1 MTTQLLEGQNDP
13 LDLDDLTISL
23 DIAAAADLAAL
34 LVTNAGTVRSDADFV
49 FFNAPSGPGT
59 RLRPGLGGQPGV
71 LEISLSAIP
80 ADIAQVRVVVAL
92 DSPDTVFGRLPA
104 PTTTVSD
111 TAGNSLYTYRMA
123 DLGAETVVVAVE
135 IYRRSGS
142 WKIRAV
148 GRGYAGGLA
157 ELVTAHGITVAD
169 EPSASPPPDRTEN
182 TPPSHVDGDIRTARG
197 EEKLSLEK
205 RAKLDLRKR
214 EVVKVLLEKGVRS
227 VRARVV
233 LVIDKTGS
241 MRRLY
246 STGTVQRVVERM
258 IPVAIQL
265 DDDGRIEPYL
275 YAADYA
281 KLPDITVDRTDEWS
295 TEYLHLRGRHGGIDY
310 AEIGGTNNELPIM
323 REIIASLNRH
333 SDPTLVLFFTDGGFR
348 ERAKISALLR
358 KASELPAFWQFIGL
372 GRADYGLLQNLDT
385 MTGRQVDNTGFF
397 SVDDIDILTDAD
409 LYDRLLGEFPDWLRA
424 ARSAGIA
431 PRHPASTEVT
441 TSLGQDSS

>member
-1 MTTQLLEGQNDP
+1 MRLLKGQNDP
-13 LDLDDLTISL
+13 LGLADLSISVE
-23 DIAAAADLAAL
+23 IAVAADLAAV
-34 LVTNAGTVRSDADFV
+34 LVTDGGTVRSDADFI
-49 FFNAPSGPGT
+49 FFNSPSGPGT
-59 RLRPGLGGQPGV
+59 RLRPGLDGQPDI
-71 LEISLSAIP
+71 LEVALSAIP
-80 ADIAQVRVVVAL
+80 ADITQIRVVVTL
-92 DSPDTVFGRLPA
+92 DAPDTVFGDLPA
-104 PTTTVSD
+104 PATIVSD
-111 TAGNSLYTYRMA
+111 TAGNNLYTFRMA
-123 DLGAETVVVAVE
+123 DLGTETVVVAVE
-135 IYRRSGS
+135 IYRRSDS

-148 GRGYAGGLA
+148 GQGYAGGLA
-157 ELVTAHGITVAD
+157 ELVTDHGITVSG
-169 EPSASPPPDRTEN
+169 EPPASPPLDHTEN
-182 TPPSHVDGDIRTARG
+182 TPRPRIDGDIRTAPG
-197 EEKLSLEK
+197 EEGLSLEK

-214 EVVKVLLEKGVRS
+214 EVMKVLLEKGGRS

-281 KLPDITVDRTDEWS
+281 RLPDITVDRADEWS

-310 AEIGGTNNELPIM
+310 AEIGGSNNELPIM

-333 SDPTLVLFFTDGGFR
+333 SGPTLVLFFTDGGFR

-372 GRADYGLLQNLDT
+372 GHADYGLLQNLDT
-385 MTGRQVDNTGFF
+385 MTGRHIDNAGFF
-397 SVDDIDILTDAD
+397 SVDDIDALTDAD

-424 ARSAGIA
+424 AQSAGIVPRPSA
-431 PRHPASTEVT
+431 PVRAT
-441 TSLGQDSS
+441 TSPG